1 MVGLLARVCHTR
13 EIRIISFIEKE
24 SDIAQIIN
32 PDFVTWADIPEMK
45 SPFRISSR
53 ACKIPRIKFSHKIYI
68 IDIRV

>member
-1 MVGLLARVCHTR
+1 MVGLLARVCDTR
-13 EIRIISFIEKE
+13 EIIIISFIEKE

-32 PDFVTWADIPEMK
+32 PDFVTWADIPEME

-53 ACKIPRIKFSHKIYI
+53 ACKKPRIKFSHKIYI